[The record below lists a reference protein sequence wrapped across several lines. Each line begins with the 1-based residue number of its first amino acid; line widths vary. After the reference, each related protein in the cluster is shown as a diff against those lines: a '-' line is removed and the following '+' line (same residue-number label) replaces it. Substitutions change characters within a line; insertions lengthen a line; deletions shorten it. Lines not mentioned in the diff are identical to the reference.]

1 MEDMDMRS
9 AFDFTPY
16 RHSWIGFDHL
26 FDMLEN
32 TRQGEANGFPP
43 FDLEQHGENVYRL
56 RLAVA
61 GFSRDDIEITAKSN
75 LLTIS
80 GHRTDDAERT
90 WLYRG
95 IAAGKFERQFQLADY
110 VVVTGARLSD
120 GLLEVDFERQIPDE
134 VRPRR
139 IEIATEAK
147 RVEDTQG
154 RRRARSEAGA
164 RSASQKRE
172 IIDSE
177 AKPAG
182 ETDRKEKSLT
192 GAW

>member
-32 TRQGEANGFPP
+32 TRQVEAAGFPP
-43 FDLEQHGENVYRL
+43 FDLEQHGENAYRL

-80 GHRTDDAERT
+80 GQRTDESQRA

-95 IAAGKFERQFQLADY
+95 IATGKFERQFQLADY
-110 VVVTGARLSD
+110 MVVTGARLQD
-120 GLLEVDFERQIPDE
+120 GLLEVDLERQIPDE
-134 VRPRR
+134 IKPRKV
-139 IEIATEAK
+139 EIATEAR
-147 RVEDTQG
+147 RVEDTQP
-154 RRRARSEAGA
+154 RRRARGEVT
-164 RSASQKRE
+164 
-172 IIDSE
+172 
-177 AKPAG
+177 AK
-182 ETDRKEKSLT
+182 TL
-192 GAW
+192 